1 MKKIIYILAMILL
14 SACQK
19 KEQEPI
25 KKAKTLAPLEISK
38 NDYDSFYINNKKY
51 SLPVSYN
58 QFEQNGISLNEEEF
72 DYQQIN
78 KNSQTMANL
87 KGLGINL
94 GATFKN
100 NSAEALDIKKAPI
113 IELYINNNEGENN
126 DFCINGLTWGTSY
139 QDAKKSLKNIHIE
152 EASKE
157 FDKTI
162 NYYTDKNYVS
172 LYFEDEKLSSV
183 AIFSKSFMRDES
195 YKNGEFVVFGQT
207 VKFPLTIH
215 DLEELLISNINIE
228 GTYESLNPG
237 EELTIRVYSP
247 LFDNMADK
255 ASASGVDF
263 ELKNTSTNPIDLK
276 DAQIIGLVAESSS
289 DLSVGNIY
297 VGASLEELK
306 IVDKKNQNPPR
317 LSIEGRVNDQ
327 LSKYIFTAAN
337 DTDYIYYADH
347 EIIKHIEI
355 RNTKEQ

>member
-1 MKKIIYILAMILL
+1 
-14 SACQK
+14 
-19 KEQEPI
+19 
-25 KKAKTLAPLEISK
+25 
-38 NDYDSFYINNKKY
+38 
-51 SLPVSYN
+51 
-58 QFEQNGISLNEEEF
+58 
-72 DYQQIN
+72 
-78 KNSQTMANL
+78 
-87 KGLGINL
+87 
-94 GATFKN
+94 
-100 NSAEALDIKKAPI
+100 
-113 IELYINNNEGENN
+113 
-126 DFCINGLTWGTSY
+126 
-139 QDAKKSLKNIHIE
+139 
-152 EASKE
+152 
-157 FDKTI
+157 
-162 NYYTDKNYVS
+162 
-172 LYFEDEKLSSV
+172 
-183 AIFSKSFMRDES
+183 MRDES

-263 ELKNTSTNPIDLK
+263 ELKNTSTNPIPIK
-276 DAQIIGLVAESSS
+276 GAQIIGLVAESSS